1 MSLIKKLN
9 QIIAAVLPNK
19 NKQAQPFE
27 KVMFK
32 DRLLRYDEQIEME
45 YLSLKDAEWFQF
57 EPLPND
63 DSFTASPLQLK
74 IENKDAINLKL
85 KQLKLLRKKANLSSK
100 EFN

>member
-9 QIIAAVLPNK
+9 QIIAAVLPHK

-45 YLSLKDAEWFQF
+45 YLSLKMPNGFNLNRF
-57 EPLPND
+57 PTTTHLLPVR
-63 DSFTASPLQLK
+63 F
-74 IENKDAINLKL
+74 
-85 KQLKLLRKKANLSSK
+85 SSK
-100 EFN
+100 SKIKMQ